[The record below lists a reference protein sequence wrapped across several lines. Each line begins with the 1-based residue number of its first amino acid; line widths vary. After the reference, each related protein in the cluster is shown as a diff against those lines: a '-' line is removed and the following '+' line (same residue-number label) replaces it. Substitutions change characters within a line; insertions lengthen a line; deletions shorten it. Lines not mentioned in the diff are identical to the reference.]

1 MKCRT
6 CAVFFGVSEPSLLHL
21 QEELVSMKQ
30 RIRVV
35 VVDNEKLQG
44 DLKSKMV
51 EETLKDYTLLDATV
65 QYTAVSEQ
73 ALSVASHPPRG

>member
-1 MKCRT
+1 MKT
-6 CAVFFGVSEPSLLHL
+6 YQFAMNYSNEMQNPQLGFLVSEPCLLHL

-44 DLKSKMV
+44 ELKSKMV

-65 QYTAVSEQ
+65 QYNAVS
-73 ALSVASHPPRG
+73 